1 MRSYILS
8 AAAGMVLMAGALAAA
23 FTAAAAI
30 WPDRMP
36 PPAISGSIATDE
48 KLKYLRDRGREPV
61 DVLAIGSS
69 ITWKHLDGAP
79 FDGRVGNFVNGGTA
93 YLQVHEIRTFTRFYL
108 DLYPRISQVVMLSAL
123 PDYGTC
129 AGEGRIMD
137 LEDAASYVRGRMPE
151 AWFYMRYFAPLRYVL
166 QARRRSE
173 RLKPYDAFGYWLDRH
188 GTTPSML
195 PTEVGYDLRYD
206 EIALDPACLEALDGL
221 NRDLT
226 ARGVTF
232 TLVMTPV
239 APRYSD
245 LHPATTRATERIES
259 FARSR
264 GIRLID
270 FFGDPSF
277 EDADFW
283 DAFHMQWPAARRLS
297 REVADTLL

>member
-1 MRSYILS
+1 
-8 AAAGMVLMAGALAAA
+8 
-23 FTAAAAI
+23 
-30 WPDRMP
+30 
-36 PPAISGSIATDE
+36 
-48 KLKYLRDRGREPV
+48 
-61 DVLAIGSS
+61 
-69 ITWKHLDGAP
+69 
-79 FDGRVGNFVNGGTA
+79 
-93 YLQVHEIRTFTRFYL
+93 
-108 DLYPRISQVVMLSAL
+108 MLSAL